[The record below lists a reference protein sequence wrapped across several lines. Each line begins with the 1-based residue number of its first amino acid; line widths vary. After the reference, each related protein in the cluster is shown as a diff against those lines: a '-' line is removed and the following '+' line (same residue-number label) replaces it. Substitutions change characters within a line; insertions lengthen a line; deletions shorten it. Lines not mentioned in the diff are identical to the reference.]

1 MICML
6 LKQNNFAQQANL
18 GCLETRLKFFIE
30 FLETQ
35 DFSLKDETT
44 EMSVSLYSKHKISF
58 ILGIFIFQEFQVV
71 FTVNLVW
78 VILMQYIV

>member
-44 EMSVSLYSKHKISF
+44 EMSVSLYSKDYIQNIRFHLSLGSSYFKSF
-58 ILGIFIFQEFQVV
+58 RSSLQSILCG
-71 FTVNLVW
+71 
-78 VILMQYIV
+78 